1 MQLYF
6 VTWRYWSCSV
16 YEMYKSKNYSVAG
29 PLSVE
34 IQNNVIFTFIL
45 RILTRSNDIW
55 KSKSV
60 IVYAPPAI

>member
-1 MQLYF
+1 
-6 VTWRYWSCSV
+6 
-16 YEMYKSKNYSVAG
+16 MYKSKNYSVAG

-34 IQNNVIFTFIL
+34 IQNNVSFTFIL